1 MTSVLISALLVV
13 LIAVAI
19 GTVRRLLDADGGPR
33 SAPMPRAVEDWHPRL
48 PSHPYVTGH

>member
-1 MTSVLISALLVV
+1 MTSVLIAALLVV

-19 GTVRRLLDADGGPR
+19 GAVRRLLDTDGGPR
-33 SAPMPRAVEDWHPRL
+33 TEPMPRAAEDWHPRL